1 MADRNSGR
9 VTQIFTTLSYRGFLF
24 LRNPRPKMTRYL
36 VLRSGAAILCGVE
49 AFSRKLAQH
58 LGPRGRSQELDFDLK
73 SLSRSIASCDAVV
86 LNFPMVAWKKRLVE
100 PLVAA
105 AIARLKGKKVTV
117 ILHEWASLDW
127 KRRLALWPVT
137 RLADAIL
144 FSSPEI
150 RDEWKQRR
158 WSRYGKTSLG
168 IIPIPPNL
176 SPKESP
182 SVGAAAHAIGE
193 HRRAG
198 RIIIGQFGSIYPK
211 KNSVELLAIA
221 RALMNAGHD
230 VFVVFVGSF
239 IKAMDNVEED
249 FKRAVEEQDLDGR
262 VLVTGYIGTDDEV
275 FSAFREIDVFC
286 YRFAEGLTS
295 RRGSVLAAAL
305 SGRKVV
311 VNAPQRP
318 DALAHHSL
326 FQALIENGNIV
337 TCPAEADI
345 DAMAKAVVVASDSG
359 APPALDLDHE
369 IARLWDN
376 NVSELDRVQRAG

>member
-1 MADRNSGR
+1 
-9 VTQIFTTLSYRGFLF
+9 
-24 LRNPRPKMTRYL
+24 MTRYL

-49 AFSRKLAQH
+49 AFSRKLVQH
-58 LGPRGRSQELDFDLK
+58 LGSRGRGHELSFYLK
-73 SLSRSIASCDAVV
+73 SLWRALASCDAIV
-86 LNFPMVAWKKRLVE
+86 LNFPIVAWKKRLVE
-100 PLVAA
+100 PLAA
-105 AIARLKGKKVTV
+105 AAMAKLKGKKVTV
-117 ILHEWASLDW
+117 VLHEWASLDW
-127 KRRLALWPVT
+127 KRRLTIWPVT
-137 RLADAIL
+137 RLADAIV

-150 RDEWKQRR
+150 RDEWKRGQRFG
-158 WSRYGKTSLG
+158 YGKTQLG

-176 SPKESP
+176 SPAESP
-182 SVGAAAHAIGE
+182 SAGAAALAIRQ

-198 RIIIGQFGSIYPK
+198 RTIVGQFGSIYPK
-211 KNSVELLAIA
+211 KNSVELLAVA
-221 RALMNAGHD
+221 RGLINSGHD

-249 FKRAVEEQDLDGR
+249 FKRAVEQQDLGDR
-262 VLVTGYIGTDDEV
+262 VLVTGYIGTDEEV

-326 FQALIENGNIV
+326 FQALIDNGNIV
-337 TCPAEADI
+337 TCPANAEVDI
-345 DAMAKAVVVASDSG
+345 IAKAVGLAADSG
-359 APPALDLDHE
+359 APPALDFDRE

-376 NVSELDRVQRAG
+376 NVAELDRVQQAG